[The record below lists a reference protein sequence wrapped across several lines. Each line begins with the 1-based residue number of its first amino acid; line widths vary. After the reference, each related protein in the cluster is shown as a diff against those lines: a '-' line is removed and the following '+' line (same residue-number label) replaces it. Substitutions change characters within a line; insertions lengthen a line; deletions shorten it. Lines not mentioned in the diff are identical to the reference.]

1 MLHVYIQKWVL
12 YSRGFAAA
20 VKWK

>member
-1 MLHVYIQKWVL
+1 MLHVYIQTWVF
-12 YSRGFAAA
+12 YSGGFAAA